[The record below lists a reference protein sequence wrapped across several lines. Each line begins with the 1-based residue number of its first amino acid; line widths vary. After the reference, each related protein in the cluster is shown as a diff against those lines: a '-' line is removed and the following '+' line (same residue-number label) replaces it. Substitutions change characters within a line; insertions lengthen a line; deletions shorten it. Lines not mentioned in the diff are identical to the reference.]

1 MGEYQGGLDLAFHAL
16 AHPVRRSILDRLRGG
31 PARVTDL
38 AAPFDSSLNTVSKH
52 LRVLEEARLVRRT
65 KRGREHHLELQAG
78 PLQDAAR
85 WVTRYEQFWSERLD
99 ALEAVLAERKEQ
111 RPAKPPKPPKPEK
124 KEPSP

>member
-99 ALEAVLAERKEQ
+99 ALETVLAERKESTSTKSDKS
-111 RPAKPPKPPKPEK
+111 PEPEK
-124 KEPSP
+124 KKETP